1 MPRHSPCALISLTIF
16 LVLNYARFSFEEFIV
31 VFPTSQTFVCLL
43 EYLFVFL
50 IAFTCFFSLFNF
62 QDAKTKR
69 KRFVYEFNFDDFIID
84 LLRKPLN
91 VVVAT
96 KP

>member
-1 MPRHSPCALISLTIF
+1 LTIF

-31 VFPTSQTFVCLL
+31 VSYLANFR
-43 EYLFVFL
+43 LFVRIL
-50 IAFTCFFSLFNF
+50 VCFPHCIYLLFSLFNF